1 MYFGTE
7 DGTWLEVFLVTAFG
21 VLFGSR
27 KDLSDSATVFFMAGR
42 TGEVEYI
49 LEEVTGLDEDD
60 VIVGGAGAED
70 DLIVLGEE

>member
-1 MYFGTE
+1 
-7 DGTWLEVFLVTAFG
+7 
-21 VLFGSR
+21 
-27 KDLSDSATVFFMAGR
+27 MAGT

-49 LEEVTGLDEDD
+49 LEEVTELDEDV

>member
-1 MYFGTE
+1 
-7 DGTWLEVFLVTAFG
+7 
-21 VLFGSR
+21 
-27 KDLSDSATVFFMAGR
+27 MAGR